1 MWQSPSRGHDAR
13 MLGGRC
19 PTLSQLPE
27 AASEIL
33 EEARRGVLVTIDSSS
48 RPHAVPVCYVVRDDK
63 IVTPIDAKPKSRKS
77 LGRRRNIE
85 SNRTATFLV
94 DRWSEDWSRLGWVMA
109 RGTARVE
116 PVAPVVKQLSDRYP
130 QYGEVDPGDEAI
142 VITPN
147 DIAWWLWG

>member
-1 MWQSPSRGHDAR
+1 

>member
-1 MWQSPSRGHDAR
+1 MWQSSSRGHDAR
-13 MLGGRC
+13 MPGGRC

-27 AASEIL
+27 ALAEIL
-33 EEARRGVLVTIDSSS
+33 KEARRGVLVTIDADN
-48 RPHAVPVCYVVRDDK
+48 RPHAVPVCYVVRNDE

-85 SNRTATFLV
+85 LNRTATFLV
-94 DRWSEDWSRLGWVMA
+94 DRWSEDWSHLGWVMA
-109 RGTARVE
+109 RGTARFE
-116 PVAPVVKQLSDRYP
+116 PVAHVVKQLSDRYP